1 MNLEEA
7 IKTSIE
13 YEKKVKACYD
23 AALEDVTDETAK
35 KVFRMLALEEQAHV
49 DYLERRLEEWQST
62 GKITV
67 DALDTTV
74 PDTEK
79 IDDSLDSVEDTLK
92 TKTSPNEVELD
103 WLNKALEA
111 ERTTS
116 GFYKQMVQ
124 ELDAE
129 GKRLFERF
137 VEIEEGHL
145 GIVQAEISAVSG
157 FGVWFDM
164 KEFDLSGG

>member
-1 MNLEEA
+1 M
-7 IKTSIE
+7 
-13 YEKKVKACYD
+13 
-23 AALEDVTDETAK
+23 TDETAK

-49 DYLERRLEEWQST
+49 DYLEKRLEEWQST

-67 DALDTTV
+67 AELATTV
-74 PDTEK
+74 PDEDK
-79 IDDSLDSVEDTLK
+79 IDNSLSAVEDSLQSKSAPTG
-92 TKTSPNEVELD
+92 SELD

-111 ERTTS
+111 EQTTS
-116 GFYKQMVQ
+116 SFYKKMVQ

-145 GIVQAEISAVSG
+145 GIVQAELSAVSG

>member
-13 YEKKVKACYD
+13 YENKVKACYD
-23 AALEDVTDETAK
+23 EALEQATDETAK

-67 DALDTTV
+67 DKLDTTV
-74 PDTEK
+74 PDSNK
-79 IDDSLDSVEDTLK
+79 IDRSMTAVEESLQAKSK
-92 TKTSPNEVELD
+92 PNEVELD
-103 WLNKALEA
+103 LLNKALEA

-116 GFYKQMVQ
+116 GFYKKMVQ

>member
-67 DALDTTV
+67 AL
-74 PDTEK
+74 P
-79 IDDSLDSVEDTLK
+79 I
-92 TKTSPNEVELD
+92 SPIRNTP
-103 WLNKALEA
+103 K
-111 ERTTS
+111 
-116 GFYKQMVQ
+116 
-124 ELDAE
+124 
-129 GKRLFERF
+129 
-137 VEIEEGHL
+137 
-145 GIVQAEISAVSG
+145 
-157 FGVWFDM
+157 
-164 KEFDLSGG
+164 